1 MAKSA
6 QGYNPLTSEP
16 VNRCSFFYTPYPFT
30 TQPRFGIKGTVY
42 SVHFKEVSPL
52 FSGTDKS
59 CLSQFWRLQYILLV
73 GLFVLWAYAPACVP
87 IKEKVPPSP
96 EVTQALERLEKA
108 QRLFQEQAYSEA
120 LAIYQDHLRR
130 FPRGPLVDTALMEM
144 GSVYMVVG
152 NYAQARQSFQHLVSE
167 YPKSPF
173 VEDARFNVILAYYKE
188 GNYGAAIEYASSV
201 LALATTPRQES
212 RVHNLMGYSYSAN
225 KQFKDGVK
233 SYMNAYQLADPLERA
248 EILIKVKEVITCLK
262 EPELNSLLDLYRDE
276 VPGGYLRLQLAKEY
290 ELEDQI
296 EPAMKVLSD
305 FISLFP
311 HHDELETAMALME
324 ELKSRLLVDR
334 FSIGCILP
342 LSGPYETVGNRA
354 LMGIELAL
362 DQFNAQPDVNPIQL
376 LIKDSKGDPNE
387 AVGAVES
394 LVLKEG
400 AIAVI
405 GPMITSESAAIRAQA
420 LKVPI
425 MTLTQKPDITKLG
438 DYVFRNFL
446 TLSLQVRAIVAYA
459 VQELGIKK
467 FAMLYPEERYGIS
480 FMNRFWD
487 ELILHGAEI
496 VGVESYGPDQTDF
509 ADAIKKLVGLY
520 YPRPEEPAPLT
531 DQPQEEKKEPEPIID
546 FGAVFIPDTFEKIGL
561 IAPQFPYYDVTS
573 VLLLGTNLWHSDKLI
588 QMARGYVQG
597 AIVPEGFFLNSP
609 SSRVQGFV
617 NSFKE
622 VFGFSPG
629 FLEAQAHDAA
639 SMLFQLVNCP
649 EVGSRRTLKTALMK
663 VKDFPGV
670 TGLTSFGET
679 GDVDKQIYLLKI
691 QGRQFVQIRP

>member
-1 MAKSA
+1 M
-6 QGYNPLTSEP
+6 
-16 VNRCSFFYTPYPFT
+16 
-30 TQPRFGIKGTVY
+30 
-42 SVHFKEVSPL
+42 
-52 FSGTDKS
+52 
-59 CLSQFWRLQYILLV
+59 
-73 GLFVLWAYAPACVP
+73 
-87 IKEKVPPSP
+87 
-96 EVTQALERLEKA
+96 
-108 QRLFQEQAYSEA
+108 
-120 LAIYQDHLRR
+120 
-130 FPRGPLVDTALMEM
+130 VDTALMEM
-144 GSVYMVVG
+144 GSVYMVGG
-152 NYAQARQSFQHLVSE
+152 NYAQARQAFQHLVSE

-173 VEDARFNVILAYYKE
+173 VEDARINVIVAYYKE

-201 LALATTPRQES
+201 LELATTPQQES
-212 RVHNLMGYSYSAN
+212 RIHNLMGYSYSAN
-225 KQFKDGVK
+225 KQFKAGIK
-233 SYMNAYQLADPLERA
+233 SYMNTYQLAEPLERA
-248 EILIKVKEVITCLK
+248 EILVKMKEVITCLK
-262 EPELNSLLDLYRDE
+262 EPELISLLDIYRDE

-290 ELEDQI
+290 ELEDRI
-296 EPAMKVLSD
+296 EPAIKVLSD

-311 HHDELETAMALME
+311 HHDELETAMGLME

-334 FSIGCILP
+334 FSIGCVLP
-342 LSGPYETVGNRA
+342 LSGPYSTVGNRV

-362 DQFNAQPDVNPIQL
+362 NQFNAQPDVNPIQL

-387 AVGAVES
+387 AVRAVES
-394 LVLKEG
+394 LALKEG

-446 TLSLQVRAIVAYA
+446 TPSLQVKAIVAYA

-467 FAMLYPEERYGIS
+467 FAMLYPEESYGIS

-487 ELILHGAEI
+487 ELILHGAEM

-520 YPRPEEPAPLT
+520 YPRPEEPEKEDIVETIPLT

-561 IAPQFPYYDVTS
+561 IAPQFPYYDVVN
-573 VLLLGTNLWHSDKLI
+573 VLMLGTNLWHSDKLI

-609 SSRVQGFV
+609 SSMVQGFV
-617 NSFKE
+617 KSFEE
-622 VFGFSPG
+622 VFGVSPG

-639 SMLFQLVNCP
+639 TILFQLVNSP
-649 EVGSRRTLKTALMK
+649 QVNSRRTLKTALMK

-679 GDVDKQIYLLKI
+679 GDVNKQIYLLKI
-691 QGRQFVQIRP
+691 KGRQFVQIRP

>member
-1 MAKSA
+1 M
-6 QGYNPLTSEP
+6 
-16 VNRCSFFYTPYPFT
+16 
-30 TQPRFGIKGTVY
+30 
-42 SVHFKEVSPL
+42 
-52 FSGTDKS
+52 FSRTDKS
-59 CLSQFWRLQYILLV
+59 CLRQFWRLQYILLV
-73 GLFVLWAYAPACVP
+73 GLFVLWAPACVP
-87 IKEKVPPSP
+87 TKERIPPSP

-130 FPRGPLVDTALMEM
+130 FPVGPLVDTALMEM

-152 NYAQARQSFQHLVSE
+152 NYAQARQAFKHLVSE

-173 VEDARFNVILAYYKE
+173 VEDARINVILAYYKE
-188 GNYGAAIEYASSV
+188 ENYGAAIEYASSV
-201 LALATTPRQES
+201 LALATTPYQKS

-225 KQFKDGVK
+225 KQFKDGIK
-233 SYMNAYQLADPLERA
+233 SYMNAYQLAEPLERE

-290 ELEDQI
+290 ELEDRI

-342 LSGPYETVGNRA
+342 LSGPYRTVGNRA

-362 DQFNAQPDVNPIQL
+362 NQFNAQPDVNPIQL
-376 LIKDSKGDPNE
+376 LIKDSQGDPNE
-387 AVGAVES
+387 AVRAVES

-400 AIAVI
+400 AIAII

-520 YPRPEEPAPLT
+520 YPRPEESPEEESVETTSLT

-561 IAPQFPYYDVTS
+561 IAPQFPYYDVAN

-617 NSFKE
+617 KSFKE

-629 FLEAQAHDAA
+629 FLEAQAHDVA
-639 SMLFQLVNCP
+639 SILFQLVNDP
-649 EVGSRRTLKTALMK
+649 DVGSRRTLKTALMK

-670 TGLTSFGET
+670 TGLTSFDET

-691 QGRQFVQIRP
+691 KRRQFVQIRP

>member
-1 MAKSA
+1 M
-6 QGYNPLTSEP
+6 
-16 VNRCSFFYTPYPFT
+16 
-30 TQPRFGIKGTVY
+30 
-42 SVHFKEVSPL
+42 
-52 FSGTDKS
+52 
-59 CLSQFWRLQYILLV
+59 
-73 GLFVLWAYAPACVP
+73 
-87 IKEKVPPSP
+87 
-96 EVTQALERLEKA
+96 
-108 QRLFQEQAYSEA
+108 
-120 LAIYQDHLRR
+120 
-130 FPRGPLVDTALMEM
+130 VDTALMEM
-144 GSVYMVVG
+144 GSVYMVGG
-152 NYAQARQSFQHLVSE
+152 NYAQARQAFQHLVSE

-173 VEDARFNVILAYYKE
+173 VEDARINVIVAYYKE

-201 LALATTPRQES
+201 LELATTPQQES
-212 RVHNLMGYSYSAN
+212 RIHNLMGYSYSAN
-225 KQFKDGVK
+225 KQFKAGIK
-233 SYMNAYQLADPLERA
+233 SYMNAYQLAEPLERA
-248 EILIKVKEVITCLK
+248 EILVKMKEVITCLK
-262 EPELNSLLDLYRDE
+262 EPELISLLDIYRDE

-290 ELEDQI
+290 ELEDRI
-296 EPAMKVLSD
+296 EPAIKVLSD

-311 HHDELETAMALME
+311 HHDELETAMGLME

-334 FSIGCILP
+334 FSIGCVLP
-342 LSGPYETVGNRA
+342 LSGPYSTVGNRV

-362 DQFNAQPDVNPIQL
+362 NQFNAQPDVNPIQL

-387 AVGAVES
+387 AVRAVES
-394 LVLKEG
+394 LALKEG

-446 TLSLQVRAIVAYA
+446 TPSLQVKAIVAYA

-467 FAMLYPEERYGIS
+467 FAMLYPEESYGIS

-487 ELILHGAEI
+487 ELILHGAEM

-520 YPRPEEPAPLT
+520 YPRPEEPEKEDIVETIPLT

-561 IAPQFPYYDVTS
+561 IAPQFPYYDVVN
-573 VLLLGTNLWHSDKLI
+573 VLMLGTNLWHSDKLI

-609 SSRVQGFV
+609 SSMVQGFV
-617 NSFKE
+617 KSFEE
-622 VFGFSPG
+622 VFGVSPG

-639 SMLFQLVNCP
+639 TILFQLVNSP
-649 EVGSRRTLKTALMK
+649 QVNSRRTLKTALMK

-679 GDVDKQIYLLKI
+679 GDVNKQIYLLKI
-691 QGRQFVQIRP
+691 KGRQFVQIRP

>member
-1 MAKSA
+1 
-6 QGYNPLTSEP
+6 
-16 VNRCSFFYTPYPFT
+16 VD
-30 TQPRFGIKGTVY
+30 
-42 SVHFKEVSPL
+42 FKEVSPL
-52 FSGTDKS
+52 FYETHKS
-59 CLSQFWRLQYILLV
+59 WLSQFWSSQYILLV

-87 IKEKVPPSP
+87 TKEKVPPSP
-96 EVTQALERLEKA
+96 ELTQAMARLETA

-120 LAIYQDHLRR
+120 LAIYQDYLRR
-130 FPRGPLVDTALMEM
+130 FPGGPMVDTALMEM
-144 GSVYMVVG
+144 GSVYMVGG
-152 NYAQARQSFQHLVSE
+152 NYAQARQAFQHLVSE

-173 VEDARFNVILAYYKE
+173 VEDARINVIVAYYKE
-188 GNYGAAIEYASSV
+188 GNYGAAIEYASSA
-201 LALATTPRQES
+201 LELATTPHQES
-212 RVHNLMGYSYSAN
+212 RIHNLMGYSYSAN
-225 KQFKDGVK
+225 KQFKAGIK
-233 SYMNAYQLADPLERA
+233 SYMNAYQLAEPLERA
-248 EILIKVKEVITCLK
+248 EILVKMKEVITCLK
-262 EPELNSLLDLYRDE
+262 EPELISLLDIYRDE

-290 ELEDQI
+290 ELEDRI

-311 HHDELETAMALME
+311 HHDELETAMGLME

-334 FSIGCILP
+334 FSIGCVLP
-342 LSGPYETVGNRA
+342 LSGPYSTVGNRV

-362 DQFNAQPDVNPIQL
+362 NQFNAQPDVNPIQL

-387 AVGAVES
+387 AVRAVES
-394 LVLKEG
+394 LALKEG

-446 TLSLQVRAIVAYA
+446 TPSLQVRAIVAYA

-467 FAMLYPEERYGIS
+467 FAMLYPEESYGIS

-487 ELILHGAEI
+487 ELILHGAEM

-520 YPRPEEPAPLT
+520 YPRPEEPEKEDTVETILLA

-561 IAPQFPYYDVTS
+561 IAPQFPYYDVVN
-573 VLLLGTNLWHSDKLI
+573 VLMLGTNLWHSDKLI

-609 SSRVQGFV
+609 SSMVQGFV
-617 NSFKE
+617 KSFEE
-622 VFGFSPG
+622 VFGVSPG
-629 FLEAQAHDAA
+629 FLEAQAYDAA
-639 SMLFQLVNCP
+639 TILFQLVNSP
-649 EVGSRRTLKTALMK
+649 EVNSRRTLKTALMK

-679 GDVDKQIYLLKI
+679 GDVNKQIYLLKI
-691 QGRQFVQIRP
+691 KGHQFVQIRP

>member
-1 MAKSA
+1 MF
-6 QGYNPLTSEP
+6 SE
-16 VNRCSFFYTPYPFT
+16 
-30 TQPRFGIKGTVY
+30 
-42 SVHFKEVSPL
+42 
-52 FSGTDKS
+52 TDKS
-59 CLSQFWRLQYILLV
+59 WLSQFWSSQYILLV

-87 IKEKVPPSP
+87 TKEKVPPSP
-96 EVTQALERLEKA
+96 ELTQAMARLETA

-120 LAIYQDHLRR
+120 LAIYQDYLRR
-130 FPRGPLVDTALMEM
+130 FPGGPMVDTALMEM
-144 GSVYMVVG
+144 GSVYMVGG
-152 NYAQARQSFQHLVSE
+152 NYAQARQAFQHLVSE

-173 VEDARFNVILAYYKE
+173 VEDARINVIVAYYKE

-201 LALATTPRQES
+201 LELATTPQQES
-212 RVHNLMGYSYSAN
+212 RIHNLMGYSYSAN
-225 KQFKDGVK
+225 KQFKAGIK
-233 SYMNAYQLADPLERA
+233 SYMNAYQLAEPLERA
-248 EILIKVKEVITCLK
+248 EILVKMKEVITCLK
-262 EPELNSLLDLYRDE
+262 EPELISLLDIYRDE

-290 ELEDQI
+290 ELEDRI
-296 EPAMKVLSD
+296 EPAIKVLSD

-311 HHDELETAMALME
+311 HHDELETAMGLME

-334 FSIGCILP
+334 FSIGCVLP
-342 LSGPYETVGNRA
+342 LSGPYSTVGNRV

-362 DQFNAQPDVNPIQL
+362 NQFNAQPDVNPIQL

-387 AVGAVES
+387 AVRAVES
-394 LVLKEG
+394 LALKEG

-446 TLSLQVRAIVAYA
+446 TPSLQVKAIVAYA

-467 FAMLYPEERYGIS
+467 FAMLYPEESYGIS

-487 ELILHGAEI
+487 ELILHGAEM

-520 YPRPEEPAPLT
+520 YPRPEEPEKEDIVETIPLT

-561 IAPQFPYYDVTS
+561 IAPQFPYYDVVN
-573 VLLLGTNLWHSDKLI
+573 VLMLGTNLWHSDKLI

-609 SSRVQGFV
+609 SSMVQGFV
-617 NSFKE
+617 KSFEE
-622 VFGFSPG
+622 VFGVSPG

-639 SMLFQLVNCP
+639 TILFQLVNSP
-649 EVGSRRTLKTALMK
+649 QVNSRRTLKTALMK

-679 GDVDKQIYLLKI
+679 GDVNKQIYLLKI
-691 QGRQFVQIRP
+691 KGRQFVQIRP